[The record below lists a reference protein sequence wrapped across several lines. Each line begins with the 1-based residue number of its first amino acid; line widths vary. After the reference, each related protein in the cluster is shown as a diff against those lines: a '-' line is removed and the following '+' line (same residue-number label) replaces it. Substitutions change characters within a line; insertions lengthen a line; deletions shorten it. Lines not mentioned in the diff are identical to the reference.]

1 MSWNENSAV
10 PGEYVFGHDFKDEG
24 GNPAGGNAEGPGFAF
39 NWQDGPLERNEDGSY
54 AASPANGAFV
64 EDVVMATI
72 KRMEFFQDSDYAC
85 EENAN
90 AVRHLQLAYDFM
102 MQRRKNREERQVLGL
117 HKV

>member
-1 MSWNENSAV
+1 ML
-10 PGEYVFGHDFKDEG
+10 P
-24 GNPAGGNAEGPGFAF
+24 
-39 NWQDGPLERNEDGSY
+39 
-54 AASPANGAFV
+54 SPANGAFV

-102 MQRRKNREERQVLGL
+102 MQRRKNREERQILGL